1 MNDHEVICE
10 WKGNKQFNAMMSH
23 HHEVIMD
30 DRIESLGND
39 NGPRPKPLMLT
50 ALAGCNG
57 MNVMSVLK
65 KMRMEVEALR
75 INVKGE
81 LTDTDPKMYKKV
93 FLDFH
98 FTGKNLDKE
107 KLHKAIQLSEEKYCG
122 VSAMFRSFAELIID
136 FTVTEK

>member
-1 MNDHEVICE
+1 MNDHEVTCE
-10 WKGNKQFNAMMSH
+10 WIEQKQFNASVNN
-23 HHEVIMD
+23 HELIID
-30 DRIESLGND
+30 DRFESMGTD
-39 NGPRPKPLMLT
+39 KGPRPKPLMLA

-57 MNVMSVLK
+57 MNVISVLK
-65 KMRMEVEALR
+65 KMRVEVEDLR

-98 FTGKNLDKE
+98 FTGKRLDKE